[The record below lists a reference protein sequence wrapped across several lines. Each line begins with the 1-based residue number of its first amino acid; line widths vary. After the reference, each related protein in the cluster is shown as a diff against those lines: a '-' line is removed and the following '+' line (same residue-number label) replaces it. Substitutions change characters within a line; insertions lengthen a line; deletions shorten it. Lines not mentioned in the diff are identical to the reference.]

1 MYDLQ
6 TIKRLNQEAKAK
18 EQQELMQDIAENEA
32 ILKSISND
40 IVKQLTHE
48 LKLNGSIP
56 GVKVA

>member
-1 MYDLQ
+1 MHGLE
-6 TIKRLNQEAKAK
+6 TIKRMNQEAK
-18 EQQELMQDIAENEA
+18 EQHELMQDLKENNEILQA
-32 ILKSISND
+32 ISKD